1 MIFLEFLK
9 LCWMEARILIE
20 LGGFILFFN
29 LGLICHKDF
38 NQFRCFPFV
47 IVI

>member
-9 LCWMEARILIE
+9 LCWMEAMILIE
-20 LGGFILFFN
+20 LSGFIFLFI
-29 LGLICHKDF
+29 LGLIHHKDF
-38 NQFRCFPFV
+38 NQLRCFPFV